1 MPIIKALIAKHLIQ
15 QIFTSVIAPH
25 LEEAKGV
32 ALDSAHDT
40 IKGMIAGKMSVEELA
55 DISIVGID
63 KIKDRI
69 VSEGNV
75 RYIGGKLKFS
85 FTDNKKDKVRAYF
98 ELYFLDEFE
107 KWQKAEADTDIPSS
121 RIKPDALEDI
131 QAKGEIVFE
140 IE

>member
-1 MPIIKALIAKHLIQ
+1 VPIIKALIAKQLIQ
-15 QIFTSVIAPH
+15 QVFTSVIAPH

-32 ALDSAHDT
+32 ALDSAHST
-40 IKGMIAGKMSVEELA
+40 IKGMIAGRMSVEEWA
-55 DISIVGID
+55 EISIVGID

-75 RYIGGKLKFS
+75 QYVGGKLKFS
-85 FTDNKKDKVRAYF
+85 FTDNKSDKVLAYF

-121 RIKPDALEDI
+121 KFTSVALDEI
-131 QAKGEIVFE
+131 RAKGEIVFE
-140 IE
+140 VE